1 MSTQDDAAIAEAR
14 KTGVVVGL
22 EIRR

>member
-1 MSTQDDAAIAEAR
+1 MSTQDDAAIAKAR
-14 KTGVVVGL
+14 KTGVDVKR